1 MEGGDILEKERISV
15 IGAAAV
21 CDYIYE
27 VSKLPGPGDIVEITK
42 EYPDPV
48 WGGCA
53 PNIAVGIKSI
63 TGIIPDLFYPVG
75 YDYKDSGLEDYWK
88 EKGLNCENIT
98 KVENCRS
105 GYAHMYMQQDGKTI
119 CLGYAGAAQYGR
131 ADAKAKLGDWVVIA
145 PMLNGYTEEYLK
157 RGIEENKSCIVTGIC
172 SREMIPYLPGV
183 KAVIIN
189 QHEAEYLMKHLEFHR
204 EEELAAYL
212 NGGLL
217 FITNGE
223 KGSRVYEQ
231 SQMTRVPVV
240 TGTQIVD
247 FTGAGDAYTSG
258 VVSALAVW
266 GLEPV
271 LAGYVGAANASF
283 VLEMTGGQTNLPD
296 FEQLIERLEQTYPV
310 TAQKIKCKR
319 G

>member
-27 VSKLPGPGDIVEITK
+27 VSKLPEPGDIVEITR

-53 PNIAVGIKSI
+53 PNIAVGIKNLTQI
-63 TGIIPDLFYPVG
+63 TPELFYPVG
-75 YDYKDSGLEDYWK
+75 FDYKDSGLEDYWK
-88 EKGLNCENIT
+88 KKGLNCENVS
-98 KVENCRS
+98 KVDNCRS
-105 GYAHMYMQQDGKTI
+105 GYAHMYMQRDGKTI
-119 CLGYAGAAQYGR
+119 CLGYPGAARYGKT
-131 ADAKAKLGDWVVIA
+131 DTEAKLGEWVVIA
-145 PMLNGYTEEYLK
+145 PVLNGYTEEYLK
-157 RGIEENKSCIVTGIC
+157 RGIEEKKSCIVTGIC
-172 SREMIPYLPGV
+172 SLELLPYLPSLQ
-183 KAVIIN
+183 ALIIN
-189 QHEAEYLMKHLEFHR
+189 QHEADYLMKHLEFDR
-204 EEELAAYL
+204 EEELAVYL
-212 NGGLL
+212 DGGLL

-223 KGSRVYEQ
+223 KGSKVYEKGR
-231 SQMTRVPVV
+231 MTQVPVV
-240 TGTQIVD
+240 TGKQIVD

-258 VVSALAVW
+258 VVSAMAVW

-283 VLEMTGGQTNLPD
+283 ALEMTGGQTNLPC
-296 FEQLIERLEQTYPV
+296 FEQLIERLEQTYPG
-310 TAQKIKCKR
+310 TAQKIKSKR

>member
-27 VSKLPGPGDIVEITK
+27 VNKLPGPGDIVEIIR
-42 EYPDPV
+42 EHPEPV

-53 PNIAVGIKSI
+53 PNIAVGIKNL
-63 TGIIPDLFYPVG
+63 TRTTPELFYPVG
-75 YDYKDSGLEDYWK
+75 YDYKDSGLENYWK
-88 EKGLNCENIT
+88 DKGLNCENVT

-105 GYAHMYMQQDGKTI
+105 GYAHMYMQKDGKTI
-119 CLGYAGAAQYGR
+119 CLGYAGAARCGK
-131 ADAKAKLGDWVVIA
+131 ADAKARLGEWVVIA
-145 PMLNGYTEEYLK
+145 PVLNGYTEEYLK
-157 RGIEENKSCIVTGIC
+157 RGIEEKKSCIVTGIC
-172 SREMIPYLPGV
+172 SRELIPYLPDV

-189 QHEAEYLMKHLEFHR
+189 QHEADYLMRHLGFCR
-204 EEELAAYL
+204 EEQLAAYVD
-212 NGGLL
+212 GGLL

-223 KGSRVYEQ
+223 KGSKVYEKGR
-231 SQMTRVPVV
+231 MTQVPVV
-240 TGTQIVD
+240 TGNQIID

-266 GLEPV
+266 GMEPV

-283 VLEMTGGQTNLPD
+283 VLETIGGQTNLPE
-296 FEQLIERLEQTYPV
+296 FAQLIERLEQTYPE
-310 TAQKIKCKR
+310 TAQKIKGKR